1 VKSCEIL
8 GLYCRL
14 QRYLFIVG
22 AQLSW
27 GPKHHFN
34 NGGEVKSIREMEV
47 LLRQLM
53 GLSSGLLVNQ
63 IDHTE

>member
-1 VKSCEIL
+1 
-8 GLYCRL
+8 
-14 QRYLFIVG
+14 LFIVG